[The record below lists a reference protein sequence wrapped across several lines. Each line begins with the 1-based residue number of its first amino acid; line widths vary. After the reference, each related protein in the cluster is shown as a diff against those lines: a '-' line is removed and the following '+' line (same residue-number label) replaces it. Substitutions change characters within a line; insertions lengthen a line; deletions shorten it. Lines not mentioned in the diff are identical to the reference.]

1 MSLLTER
8 HSAAPYRD
16 LAVAAGAPADDLD
29 RVVGLLPLM
38 ATGFEACRYDLVWAL
53 ACLCPPGPD
62 LEAARPVLDRL
73 GWTDAQRDELA
84 AGLDRLLVDPRYPEE
99 WVAHDTVA
107 AARGLAEARWIT
119 PMGVRTQGELAPP
132 ETPKAGLL
140 PGRVGLLAE
149 LADRALAY
157 RQDHPGPLRIAV
169 DGGTGAGKSTL
180 ADELADE
187 FRRRGIWA
195 VRACADF
202 FKVPVELRTADGV
215 ESMFDRPALRREL
228 LEPLLPGGDRLV
240 RTASWDGWT
249 QRDLLDRPQLAVP
262 EDGVAVVDGVMITTA
277 PELRELWTLRIWVSA
292 GTDTR
297 RERMVVRDALWSDD
311 PSPEALRK
319 RFDRRYQPDEEKY
332 RFESGVE
339 AIVDAVVDNDDP
351 GRPVLTLVR
360 SRSGRA

>member
-16 LAVAAGAPADDLD
+16 FAEAAGVPDGDLD
-29 RVVGLLPLM
+29 RVVGLLPLL
-38 ATGFEACRYDLVWAL
+38 AIGFEACRHDLVWAL
-53 ACLCPPGPD
+53 ACLCPPGPG
-62 LEAARPVLDRL
+62 LTSARPVLDRL
-73 GWTDAQRDELA
+73 GWTDAERAELT
-84 AGLDRLLVDPRYPEE
+84 AGLDRLLTDPRYPEE

-107 AARGLAEARWIT
+107 AARGLSEVRWIT
-119 PMGVRTQGELAPP
+119 PMGVRTLGNVEPLEEPP
-132 ETPKAGLL
+132 AGLL
-140 PGRVGLLAE
+140 PGRVGLLTE

-157 RQDHPGPLRIAV
+157 RHDHPGPLRIAV

-187 FRRRGIWA
+187 FRRRGSWA

-202 FKVPVELRTADGV
+202 FKVPYELRRGGGV
-215 ESMFDRPALRREL
+215 EDMFDRPALRREL
-228 LEPLLPGGDRLV
+228 LDPLLPGGDRLV

-249 QRDLLDRPQLAVP
+249 RRDLLDRPRLAVP

-277 PELRELWTLRIWVSA
+277 PELCDLWTLRIWVSA
-292 GTDTR
+292 STDTR

-319 RFDRRYQPDEEKY
+319 RFDSRYKPDEEKY
-332 RFESGVE
+332 RIESGVE
-339 AIVDAVVDNDDP
+339 SLVDAVVDNDDP
-351 GRPVLTLVR
+351 ARPVLTMIK
-360 SRSGRA
+360 S